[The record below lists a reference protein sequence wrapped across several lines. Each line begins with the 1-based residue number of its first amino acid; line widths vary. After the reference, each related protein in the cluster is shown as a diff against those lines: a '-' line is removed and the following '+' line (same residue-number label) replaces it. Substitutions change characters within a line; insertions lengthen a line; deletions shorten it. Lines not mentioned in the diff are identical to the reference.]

1 MPKHEQLQEQ
11 STISF
16 GVFRLSP
23 TERLLSKEGKPIELG
38 GRAFD
43 ILVVLA
49 ERAGQVVSKNE
60 LIDIVWPDTT
70 VEEGSLRFHIA
81 SLRKAL
87 GDGEPGARYVTT
99 VYGGGYCLAA
109 PVVRSGP
116 RPEPTQG
123 DAALRLP
130 HRPPVYPARM
140 VGRDGLLQE
149 AVAQV
154 KAERFVTI
162 VGPGGM
168 GKTMLAAAI
177 GRALLADFEGEVVF
191 FDLAPVQDA
200 HLVPAVVAS
209 TMGLIQSHEP
219 IAGLIAYLRSRRTL
233 LILDS
238 CEHVIEQVALLAEQ
252 LFQSCPQTYIV
263 ATSREALRVQGEH
276 MLTLPPLNCP
286 PSVPELTAEQVLSFP
301 AAQLLVERVVASGYP
316 LTLGGAQGMLVAE
329 ICRAL
334 DGIPLAIELAAGN
347 IGAFGLQE
355 TAARLNSRIEL
366 LWQGRRTAPSRH
378 QTLGA
383 TLDWSYDL
391 LNDGE
396 RTMLRRLSAFAGNFS
411 LEAARPVATGA
422 DADEDQVVTALAG
435 LVAKSL
441 VAVAVSGPVT
451 TYRLPDTTRTYAL
464 GRLIDSGEAERTSL
478 RHAAYFLR
486 LLETAAAGPA
496 SSRDGKVFSNFGIH
510 LGNVRAALNW
520 SFRSRE
526 NLEVAIPLAAV
537 SGRLFMELSLLTECR
552 HWAERAIA
560 LLDETTRGTRLEMEL
575 QAAFGF
581 AGMHLEGNSERSE
594 DALNRSLVL
603 AEEFR
608 DLQYQL
614 RLLSRLHLYHSRR
627 GQFRAA
633 LEYAKRCEPVAGEIA
648 DPMAK
653 AEAHTVMGAS
663 RLFEGDCVRA
673 RRHFEAALIEL
684 PASSQIDV
692 FHFGAFDFR
701 ARVRIALTH
710 ALWLQGFPDQSLA
723 MAQDSVEKAR
733 AFNHPVTMC
742 IVLVLAARL
751 FLWSR
756 DFDCAQQCVER
767 LTETASQNSLFP
779 YQTVAR
785 AIKGELLVWR
795 GEPASGVA
803 ELRAALEILH
813 SIGYELQTTSFLMA
827 MAEGLAMTGR
837 HEVAVDAIDEAALAA
852 ERNGD
857 LFILPE
863 LLRVKG
869 TILMSARKP
878 GVARADECFQRAL
891 ELAAQQQALAWEL
904 RAATSLA
911 RLRLDRGGRY
921 EARSILVAVHDR
933 FNEGFG
939 SADLMA
945 ARDLLREMN

>member
-1 MPKHEQLQEQ
+1 MPKHEQLREQ
-11 STISF
+11 ATISF
-16 GVFRLSP
+16 DVFRLSP

-87 GDGEPGARYVTT
+87 GDGESGARYVTT

-116 RPEPTQG
+116 RPEPTRG
-123 DAALRLP
+123 HASLP
-130 HRPPVYPARM
+130 LLHRPPVYSSRM
-140 VGRDGLLQE
+140 VGRDDLLQE
-149 AVAQV
+149 VVAQV

-168 GKTMLAAAI
+168 GKTMLAAAA

-209 TMGLIQSHEP
+209 TMGLIQSHDP
-219 IAGLIAYLRSRRTL
+219 IAGLIAYLRNRRTL

-238 CEHVIEQVALLAEQ
+238 CEHVIEQVALVAER
-252 LFQSCPQTYIV
+252 LFQGGPQTYIL
-263 ATSREALRVQGEH
+263 ATSREALRANGEH

-316 LTLGGAQGMLVAE
+316 LTLGGMQGPLVAE

-334 DGIPLAIELAAGN
+334 DGIPLAIELAAGSV
-347 IGAFGLQE
+347 GAFGLRE

-383 TLDWSYDL
+383 TLDWSYHL
-391 LNDGE
+391 LSDGE
-396 RTMLRRLSAFAGNFS
+396 RTVLRRLSAFAGHFS
-411 LEAARPVATGA
+411 LEAARRVASGA
-422 DADEDQVVTALAG
+422 HADEDQVVTALAG

-441 VAVAVSGPVT
+441 VAIDASGPAT
-451 TYRLPDTTRTYAL
+451 TYRLLDTTRIYAL
-464 GRLIDSGEAERTSL
+464 GRLIDSGDAEPTSL
-478 RHAAYFLR
+478 RHAVYFLGF
-486 LLETAAAGPA
+486 LETTAAGPP
-496 SSRDGKVFSNFGIH
+496 SPRDGKVFSNFAIH
-510 LGNVRAALNW
+510 LGNVRAALDW
-520 SFRSRE
+520 SFRKRE
-526 NLEVAIPLAAV
+526 NMGVAIPLAAA

-581 AGMHLEGNSERSE
+581 AGMHLEGNSKRSE

-627 GQFRAA
+627 GQFRTA

-648 DPMAK
+648 DPMAI

-663 RLFEGDCVRA
+663 RLFEGDCIRA

-684 PASSQIDV
+684 PVSSQIDA

-701 ARVRIALTH
+701 ARVRIALAH

-723 MAQDSVEKAR
+723 MAQDSVDKAR
-733 AFNHPVTMC
+733 AVQPSRYDVHRSRSGNPPVSLEPRLRQRPAMRGADDRNGQPKF
-742 IVLVLAARL
+742 LVSVSNGGPRDKRENCWSGGESPHRAFRSCARH
-751 FLWSR
+751 WES
-756 DFDCAQQCVER
+756 C
-767 LTETASQNSLFP
+767 TASDTNCRRP
-779 YQTVAR
+779 
-785 AIKGELLVWR
+785 
-795 GEPASGVA
+795 
-803 ELRAALEILH
+803 
-813 SIGYELQTTSFLMA
+813 
-827 MAEGLAMTGR
+827 
-837 HEVAVDAIDEAALAA
+837 
-852 ERNGD
+852 
-857 LFILPE
+857 
-863 LLRVKG
+863 
-869 TILMSARKP
+869 
-878 GVARADECFQRAL
+878 
-891 ELAAQQQALAWEL
+891 
-904 RAATSLA
+904 
-911 RLRLDRGGRY
+911 
-921 EARSILVAVHDR
+921 RS
-933 FNEGFG
+933 
-939 SADLMA
+939 
-945 ARDLLREMN
+945 